1 MGTETGVSEVR
12 IDTPT
17 GTLVGARQGSGPPAL
32 VLHGGPGLS
41 DYTEGLA
48 AELAPIF
55 DTVRYQQRDLAPS
68 SLEGSIAVDAHVA
81 DCLAVVDGLG
91 VPRYWV
97 VGHSWG
103 GYLAMHVAAARP
115 AACSAS

>member
-1 MGTETGVSEVR
+1 MRDCRDG
-12 IDTPT
+12 DPD
-17 GTLVGARQGSGPPAL
+17 
-32 VLHGGPGLS
+32 GGPGLS
-41 DYTEGLA
+41 DYTEGLT

-55 DTVRYQQRDLAPS
+55 DTVRYQQRGLPPS